1 MVTRYQYN
9 QALEKAGG
17 DASKVDMEQFRY
29 PGPRPR
35 SRETAILMLADS
47 AEARTRAEGPESDDD
62 LRNIVRSIIERV
74 QKDGQLDNTQ
84 LTLRD
89 LNLIAD
95 SFVTT
100 LRGTYHPRIQY
111 PAAELPA
118 AAADAPLETKKI

>member
-1 MVTRYQYN
+1 
-9 QALEKAGG
+9 
-17 DASKVDMEQFRY
+17 
-29 PGPRPR
+29 
-35 SRETAILMLADS
+35 MLADS

-95 SFVTT
+95 SSVTT
-100 LRGTYHPRIQY
+100 LPAPIIRAFNIPPPNFPPRRPMLHSKRRKYDPYRI
-111 PAAELPA
+111 
-118 AAADAPLETKKI
+118 